1 MEWFFRQYNPRTIP
15 QNNLSS
21 WTTQNWVDFKNET
34 PNFLNTNANGISNTI
49 LWKAFEL
56 VLLKWR
62 NLEPVIHSEIS
73 QKEKNKYHINTYK
86 QNLEKWY

>member
-15 QNNLSS
+15 QNNLSL

-34 PNFLNTNANGISNTI
+34 PNLLSTNANEISSTI

-56 VLLKWR
+56 VLLMWM
-62 NLEPVIHSEIS
+62 NLEPSIHSEIS
-73 QKEKNKYHINTYK
+73 QKEKNEYRINAYK
-86 QNLEKWY
+86 

>member
-15 QNNLSS
+15 QNNLSL

-34 PNFLNTNANGISNTI
+34 PNFLNTNANEISSTI

-56 VLLKWR
+56 VLLMWM
-62 NLEPVIHSEIS
+62 NLEPIIHSEIS
-73 QKEKNKYHINTYK
+73 QKEKNEYHINAYK
-86 QNLEKWY
+86 